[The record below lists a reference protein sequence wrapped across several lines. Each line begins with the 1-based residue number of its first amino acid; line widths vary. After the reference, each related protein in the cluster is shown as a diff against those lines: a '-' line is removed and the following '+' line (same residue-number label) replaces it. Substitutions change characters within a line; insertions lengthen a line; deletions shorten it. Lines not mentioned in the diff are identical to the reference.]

1 MKYLCYYDY
10 NQGGHPSRSNPPAS
24 ATKIRYIANCLA
36 EIEPTEIIS
45 ASGVLGTN
53 SDSAR
58 VDYITKQLL
67 IRYFFSMGRKN
78 KILGKLGTALV
89 QMQLL
94 LYLLFNVSK
103 NETIIV
109 YHSLAYMNLVQIAK
123 KIKGFRLILEVEEI
137 YADVIGNTKIRQKEI
152 AAIKKANAYIF
163 PTQLLN
169 AKLNEEGKPAIII
182 HGTYQVESK
191 MTSIDTDKTKVDERR
206 IVHCVYAGTFDPRKG
221 GAAAAAAA
229 AAFLPS
235 NYHMHILG
243 FGTEAEKK
251 AMQDTIN
258 TIAEK
263 SKAKVTYDGLLT
275 GEDYIRF
282 IQGCDIGLS
291 TQNPDAAFNA
301 TSFPSKILSYM
312 ANGLRVVSVRIPAI
326 EQSEVGKML
335 YYYDKQTPEE
345 IAQAIVS
352 VNMKDK
358 YNSRKTIQNLDE
370 KFKVDLRELLEA

>member
-1 MKYLCYYDY
+1 
-10 NQGGHPSRSNPPAS
+10 
-24 ATKIRYIANCLA
+24 
-36 EIEPTEIIS
+36 
-45 ASGVLGTN
+45 
-53 SDSAR
+53 
-58 VDYITKQLL
+58 
-67 IRYFFSMGRKN
+67 
-78 KILGKLGTALV
+78 
-89 QMQLL
+89 
-94 LYLLFNVSK
+94 
-103 NETIIV
+103 
-109 YHSLAYMNLVQIAK
+109 
-123 KIKGFRLILEVEEI
+123 
-137 YADVIGNTKIRQKEI
+137 
-152 AAIKKANAYIF
+152 
-163 PTQLLN
+163 
-169 AKLNEEGKPAIII
+169 
-182 HGTYQVESK
+182 
-191 MTSIDTDKTKVDERR
+191 
-206 IVHCVYAGTFDPRKG
+206 
-221 GAAAAAAA
+221 
-229 AAFLPS
+229 
-235 NYHMHILG
+235 
-243 FGTEAEKK
+243 
-251 AMQDTIN
+251 MQDTIN

>member
-58 VDYITKQLL
+58 VDYITKQLS

-206 IVHCVYAGTFDPRKG
+206 IVHCFM
-221 GAAAAAAA
+221 
-229 AAFLPS
+229 LEPS
-235 NYHMHILG
+235 IH
-243 FGTEAEKK
+243 EKVE
-251 AMQDTIN
+251 QQQQQQQQLFC
-258 TIAEK
+258 
-263 SKAKVTYDGLLT
+263 LLT
-275 GEDYIRF
+275 IICIFWDLAQKLKKRQCK
-282 IQGCDIGLS
+282 IQL
-291 TQNPDAAFNA
+291 TQLQRNP
-301 TSFPSKILSYM
+301 K
-312 ANGLRVVSVRIPAI
+312 
-326 EQSEVGKML
+326 
-335 YYYDKQTPEE
+335 
-345 IAQAIVS
+345 
-352 VNMKDK
+352 
-358 YNSRKTIQNLDE
+358 RK
-370 KFKVDLRELLEA
+370 